1 MAVSRHENA
10 IMTQAVTVRRDGD
23 TFQARLFW
31 WHAARLLDAES
42 AVVRVAFETGPKSFD
57 DVWVE
62 FDPARSPL
70 DHYGDPLRREHM
82 QCKWHVTPDSYG
94 YTHLTDPEFI
104 NANAHSL
111 LQRARS
117 AQLAYA
123 PTGSGVRFKLVTNW
137 RLDRNDPLRE
147 MVGNRSGA
155 MRLDRLYGSVTDN
168 SKAGAVRKAWREHL
182 DVDEDELRILART
195 LAFGE
200 ATDTLDAL
208 RDQLDILFGLVGLR
222 RIPANE
228 SAFPYDDLVFQWMAQ
243 GRLEFDR
250 PKFRT
255 LCAREGLLAPAHGRP
270 KAYGVKSFEHAF
282 DKLEERCHAVL
293 DLIPAFDERYIR
305 SDGDWEASLYPALQ
319 GFLLKAA
326 KDQPRLR
333 LALDAHVTLAFAAG
347 SIINIKSGRHV
358 ELEQR
363 STDRRLW
370 AADDLNPNPSWPAL
384 AAEFV
389 ELCPDRPDLAVALG
403 LTHDIAMDVRR
414 YCESKLQNVGRLLIL
429 KPSTGAGAKS
439 VVCGRHAFEL
449 ADAATGAVRSAKVE
463 GAQLTHL
470 FIAAPNAF
478 TFFFGQRQ
486 SVLGA
491 IRLYEFDFDG
501 ERNRS
506 YAPALT
512 LPCAPKAIEQSQKPY
527 PPSRT
532 TV

>member
-1 MAVSRHENA
+1 
-10 IMTQAVTVRRDGD
+10 MTQAVTVRRDGD

-31 WHAARLLDAES
+31 WHAARLLDPES

-62 FDPARSPL
+62 YDPARSAL
-70 DHYGDPLRREHM
+70 DHYGDPLCREHM

-94 YTHLTDPEFI
+94 YTHLVDPEFI
-104 NANAHSL
+104 NANSYSL
-111 LQRARS
+111 LQRARA

-123 PTGSGVRFKLVTNW
+123 PAGVGVRFKLVTNW

-155 MRLDRLYGSVTDN
+155 MRLERLYGSVTDN

-200 ATDTLDAL
+200 ASDTLDAW
-208 RDQLDILFGLVGLR
+208 RDHLDILFGLVGLR

-250 PKFRT
+250 PKFRA
-255 LCAREGLLAPAHGRP
+255 LCAREGLLAPAQGGP
-270 KAYGVKSFEHAF
+270 KVYGLKSFEHAF

-305 SDGDWEASLYPALQ
+305 SDTDWEATLYPALRT
-319 GFLLKAA
+319 FLLDAGKG
-326 KDQPRLR
+326 QLRLR

-370 AADDLNPNPSWPAL
+370 AADDLVSDPSWPAL
-384 AAEFV
+384 AAESV
-389 ELCPDRPDLAVALG
+389 ELHRDQPDIAIALS
-403 LTHDIAMDVRR
+403 LTHDISADVRR
-414 YCESKLQNVGRLLIL
+414 YCESKLPNVGRLLML
-429 KPSTGAGAKS
+429 KPSTGSGAQS
-439 VVCGRHAFEL
+439 VACGRHAFEL
-449 ADAATGAVRSAKVE
+449 AEAATSAVRAAKVD
-463 GAQLTHL
+463 GAGLTHL

-478 TFFFGQRQ
+478 TFFLGQRQ
-486 SVLGA
+486 LIFGPV
-491 IRLYEFDFDG
+491 RLYEFDFDG
-501 ERNRS
+501 GRTRS
-506 YAPALT
+506 YTPALT
-512 LPCAPKAIEQSQKPY
+512 LPLKA
-527 PPSRT
+527 RW
-532 TV
+532 